1 MNRVVFFKFR
11 LVTDQKYCFCLNRK
25 LEMEEMSTP
34 AINEKNKTKPNEN

>member
-11 LVTDQKYCFCLNRK
+11 LGTDQKYCYRFSRK